1 MIRFLQT
8 KGRVQQALLIGFLTI
23 ICVMMVV
30 TLVPGGVFNTGVSS
44 DPNTVAKVGSEE
56 ISIREV
62 NRAAQNLVRQQFPR
76 GNVPEAFLG
85 YFRQQALQQLIIQ
98 SLALDQAKHMGLDA
112 TENELRY
119 ELEHGPLSRTLFPD
133 GKFIGTDAYRNLVQ
147 ENFQMT
153 IPQFEEQV
161 KKQLTLRKLRAVITS
176 GVTVTNAE
184 VHDAYMKSR
193 DKVRFDYAVL
203 NVTDLEKDVQVS
215 ESELKAYYE
224 KNQSQFANSIPEQ
237 RKVKYVLIDASN
249 LPEKPKV
256 TDADLQAYYN
266 AHQDQFKVP
275 ESVTVRHI
283 LIKTPLPGPDGKV
296 DQKAADA
303 AKAKAEDVLKQ
314 VKAGGD
320 FAALAKKYSEDAPT
334 AKNGGLV
341 SQPLVQG
348 AGTAPEIE
356 KVAFTLQKG
365 QTSDL
370 IPTSYGFEIIKVDE
384 RTSSHQKPLAEVKA
398 QIEPFVMRDKV
409 QKAAQDVAHK
419 VETDAKTQGLEK
431 AAAANHLTVTTT
443 DFFPRGASL
452 PGLGSAPQFMDAVF
466 AQTDKSAPQAV
477 TVPQGFAVVQVD
489 GIKPPST
496 PTFEQVKGQIE
507 QQFKREKA
515 QALLAQKAKELED
528 KAKSSHDLKAA
539 AKAVGATV
547 KSSELVSAGQQV
559 PDIGQLRGDDQV
571 FTLKQGEISAP
582 IQTATGAAVLMVTEK
597 QAPTEAE
604 FQAAKGDFREAVL
617 DRKRQMAE
625 ELYLGTLRASMEK
638 NGKLKIDQKKL
649 SALGGGSQGE

>member
-30 TLVPGGVFNTGVSS
+30 TLVPGGVFNTSGVSS

-56 ISIREV
+56 ISIHEV
-62 NRAAQNLVRQQFPR
+62 NRAAQNLMRQQFPR
-76 GNVPEAFLG
+76 GNAPEGFMG
-85 YFRQQALQQLIIQ
+85 YFRQTALQQLIIQ
-98 SLALDQAKHMGLDA
+98 NLALSEAKRMGLEA
-112 TENELRY
+112 TQTELKY
-119 ELEHGPLSRTLFPD
+119 ELERGPMSRTLFPD
-133 GKFIGTDAYRNLVQ
+133 GQFIGTDAYRNLIQ

-153 IPQFEEQV
+153 IPQFEELV
-161 KKQLTLRKLRAVITS
+161 KKQLTLRKLRAVVTA
-176 GVTVTNAE
+176 GVTVTNEE
-184 VHDAYMKSR
+184 VRDEYMKSR
-193 DKVRFDYAVL
+193 QKVKFDYAVL
-203 NVTDLEKDVQVS
+203 NAADLEKQAQVS

-224 KNQSQFANSIPEQ
+224 KNQAQFANSIPEQ
-237 RKVKYVLIDASN
+237 RKAKFVLIDATH
-249 LPEKPKV
+249 LPEQPKA
-256 TDADLQAYYN
+256 TDAELQQYYN

-275 ESVTVRHI
+275 ESATVRHI

-303 AKAKAEDVLKQ
+303 AKAKAQDVLKQ

-320 FAALAKKYSEDAPT
+320 FAALAKKYSEDAAT

-341 SQPLVQG
+341 GQLVQG
-348 AGTAPEIE
+348 SGAAPEIE
-356 KVAFTLQKG
+356 KVAFSLQKG

-384 RTSSHQKPLAEVKA
+384 RTAAHQKTLAEVKT
-398 QIEPFVMRDKV
+398 QIEPMVMRDAA
-409 QKAAQDVAHK
+409 QKAAQQLAQK
-419 VETDAKTQGLEK
+419 VEADAKTQGLEK

-466 AQTDKSAPQAV
+466 AQTDKSAPQSVA
-477 TVPQGFAVVQVD
+477 VPQGFAVVQVA

-496 PTFEQVKGQIE
+496 PTFEQMKGQIE
-507 QQFKREKA
+507 QQFRREKA
-515 QALLAQKAKELED
+515 QAMLAQKAKELED
-528 KAKSSHDLKAA
+528 KAKSMHDLKAA

-547 KSSELVSAGQQV
+547 KTSELVSAGQQV
-559 PDIGQLRGDDQV
+559 PELGQLRPDSQV
-571 FTLKQGEISAP
+571 FTLKPGEISNA
-582 IQTATGAAVLMVTEK
+582 IQTPTGAAVLMVTER

-604 FQAAKGDFREAVL
+604 FQAAKDDFREAML
-617 DRKRQMAE
+617 DRRRQMAE
-625 ELYLGTLRASMEK
+625 ELYLSTLRTNMEK
-638 NGKLKIDQKKL
+638 SGKLKIDAKRMA
-649 SALGGGSQGE
+649 ALTGSVAE

>member
-56 ISIREV
+56 ITIREV
-62 NRAAQNLVRQQFPR
+62 NRAAQNMMRQQFPR
-76 GNVPEAFLG
+76 GNAPEAFMG
-85 YFRQQALQQLIIQ
+85 FFRQQALQQLIIEN
-98 SLALDQAKHMGLDA
+98 LALSEAKHMGLDA

-119 ELEHGPLSRTLFPD
+119 ELEHGPLSKTLFPD
-133 GKFIGTDAYRNLVQ
+133 GKFIGTDAYRSLVQ
-147 ENFQMT
+147 DNFQLT
-153 IPQFEEQV
+153 IPQFEDLV
-161 KKQLTLRKLRAVITS
+161 KKQLTLRKLRAVVTA
-176 GVTVTNAE
+176 GVTATNAE
-184 VHDAYMKSR
+184 VHDAYMMSR
-193 DKVRFDYAVL
+193 QKVKFDYALL
-203 NVTDLEKDVQVS
+203 NANDLLKDVQVS
-215 ESELKAYYE
+215 DSELKAYYE
-224 KNQSQFANSIPEQ
+224 KNQAQFANSIPEQ
-237 RKVKYVLIDASN
+237 RKAKYVLIDATS

-256 TDADLQAYYN
+256 TDADLQQYYS

-275 ESVTVRHI
+275 ESATVRHI

-314 VKAGGD
+314 VKSGGD

-341 SQPLVQG
+341 GQLVQG
-348 AGTAPEIE
+348 SGAAPEIE

-370 IPTSYGFEIIKVDE
+370 IPTSYGYEIIKVEE
-384 RTSSHQKPLAEVKA
+384 RTAAHQKPLADVKA
-398 QIEPFVMRDKV
+398 QIEPIVMRDKA
-409 QKAAQDVAHK
+409 QQAAQQLARK

-443 DFFPRGASL
+443 DFFPRTASL
-452 PGLGSAPQFMDAVF
+452 PGLGSAPQFTDAVF
-466 AQTDKSAPQAV
+466 AQTDKSAPLAV
-477 TVPQGFAVVQVD
+477 AVPQGFAVVQTD
-489 GIKPPST
+489 GIRPPST
-496 PTFEQVKGQIE
+496 PTFEQVKPQLE

-515 QALLAQKAKELED
+515 QALLAQKVKELED

-559 PDIGQLRGDDQV
+559 PDIGQLRPDDQV
-571 FTLKQGEISAP
+571 FSLKQGEISNP
-582 IQTATGAAVLMVTEK
+582 VQTPTGAAVMMVTEK

-604 FQAAKGDFREAVL
+604 FAAAKDDFREAVL
-617 DRKRQMAE
+617 NRKRQMAE
-625 ELYLGTLRASMEK
+625 ELYLGTLKTSMEQS
-638 NGKLKIDQKKL
+638 GKLKIDEKKL
-649 SALGGGSQGE
+649 AALGGGSQGE

>member
-62 NRAAQNLVRQQFPR
+62 NRTAQNMMRQQFPR
-76 GNVPEAFLG
+76 GNAPEAFMG
-85 YFRQQALQQLIIQ
+85 FFRQQALQQLIVQ
-98 SLALDQAKHMGLDA
+98 NLALSEAKRMGLEA
-112 TENELRY
+112 TESELKY
-119 ELEHGPLSRTLFPD
+119 ELEHGPMSRALFPD
-133 GKFIGTDAYRNLVQ
+133 GKFIGTDAYRNLIQ
-147 ENFQMT
+147 DNFQMT
-153 IPQFEEQV
+153 IPQFEDLV

-184 VHDAYMKSR
+184 VHDEYMKSR
-193 DKVRFDYAVL
+193 EKVKFDYAVL
-203 NVTDLEKDVQVS
+203 NAADLEKQVQVS
-215 ESELKAYYE
+215 ESELRAYYE
-224 KNQSQFANSIPEQ
+224 KNQAQFANSIPEQ
-237 RKVKYVLIDASN
+237 RKVKYVLIDATN

-256 TDADLQAYYN
+256 SDADLQAYYN

-275 ESVTVRHI
+275 ESATVRHI

-303 AKAKAEDVLKQ
+303 AKAKAQDVLKQ

-341 SQPLVQG
+341 GQLVQG
-348 AGTAPEIE
+348 SGAAPEIE

-384 RTSSHQKPLAEVKA
+384 RTAAHQKTLAEVKS
-398 QIEPFVMRDKV
+398 QIEPIVMRDAA
-409 QKAAQDVAHK
+409 QKAAQQLAQK

-443 DFFPRGASL
+443 DFFPRTASL

-466 AQTDKSAPQAV
+466 AQADKSAPQAV
-477 TVPQGFAVVQVD
+477 VVPQGYAVVQTAE
-489 GIKPPST
+489 IKPPST
-496 PTFEQVKGQIE
+496 PSFEQVKGQIE
-507 QQFKREKA
+507 QQFRREKA

-528 KAKSSHDLKAA
+528 KAKSMHDLKAA

-547 KSSELVSAGQQV
+547 KTSELVSAGQQV
-559 PDIGQLRGDDQV
+559 PELGQLRPDSEV
-571 FTLKQGEISAP
+571 FTLKQGEISSA
-582 IQTATGAAVLMVTEK
+582 IQTPTGAAVLMVTER
-597 QAPTEAE
+597 QAPTDAE
-604 FQAAKGDFREAVL
+604 FQGAKDDFREAML

-625 ELYLGTLRASMEK
+625 ELYLGTLRANMEK
-638 NGKLKIDQKKL
+638 SGKLKIDAKRMA
-649 SALGGGSQGE
+649 ALTGGAGTE